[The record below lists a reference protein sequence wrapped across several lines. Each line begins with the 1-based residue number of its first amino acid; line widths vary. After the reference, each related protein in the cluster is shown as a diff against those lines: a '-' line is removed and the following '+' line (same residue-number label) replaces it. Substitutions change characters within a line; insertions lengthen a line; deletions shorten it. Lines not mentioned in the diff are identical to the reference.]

1 MPCYNLLILK
11 INRMQKPGREETDA
25 FLFHYRNHSR
35 EISLRNR
42 KPSLQ
47 TTWTIQVIFSR
58 QERTNADHRNQSRP
72 HPQHPHGYP
81 TNRLSRSCRV
91 YVVRGDGGSTFARR
105 HDFLLFQDKK
115 TGNKSAKAGWVRKKG
130 TGFNAWHCLYH
141 GTMWMERLLSA
152 QPIRVPG
159 GLPET

>member
-1 MPCYNLLILK
+1 MLSYNLLILK

-25 FLFHYRNHSR
+25 LLFHYRNHSR

-47 TTWTIQVIFSR
+47 TTWTIQIDLSR

-81 TNRLSRSCRV
+81 TNRLSRSYRV
-91 YVVRGDGGSTFARR
+91 HVVPGDVVRRLAGGMIFLFFKTEKLEIRALRQVGFAR
-105 HDFLLFQDKK
+105 
-115 TGNKSAKAGWVRKKG
+115 KG
-130 TGFNAWHCLYH
+130 LDSMP
-141 GTMWMERLLSA
+141 GTVSTEA
-152 QPIRVPG
+152 PCG
-159 GLPET
+159 